1 MLAIHNPIIHILSLS
16 SPLIFKIM
24 KGLLV
29 VFAVFLGSISFA
41 QLSAVKGQT
50 FYNFWINLPEDSILN
65 NNPPVLI
72 FLHGK
77 SLSGTDLNRVKKYG
91 VIHEIENGRKIPAIV
106 LAPQVASGSWN
117 PDKVLEVLQYV
128 QKTYKTDTNR
138 VYVCGMSL
146 GGYGTMHFAG
156 KYANKIT
163 AAVALCGGGN
173 PKDAC
178 NLATIPMWIQHGNRD
193 EAVPVTRSREMVTA
207 IKNCNE
213 GKNLIYTEIPGANH
227 GALERVFR
235 GDDMYNWLFAQVRTH
250 GDEVV
255 MVPVPAKTE
264 NTATKEEP
272 KAKESS
278 GTSN

>member
-1 MLAIHNPIIHILSLS
+1 
-16 SPLIFKIM
+16 M
-24 KGLLV
+24 KGLLLV
-29 VFAVFLGSISFA
+29 LSAIITLSVNA
-41 QLSAVKGQT
+41 QLSAVKGKA
-50 FYNFWINLPEDSILN
+50 FYNFWINLPADSILK

-91 VIHEIENGRKIPAIV
+91 VIHEIENGRQIPAIV
-106 LAPQVASGSWN
+106 VAPQVANGSWN
-117 PDKVLEVLQYV
+117 PDKVLEVLEYV
-128 QKTYKTDTNR
+128 QKNYQTDTNR

-156 KYANKIT
+156 KYAHKIT

-193 EAVPVTRSREMVTA
+193 EAVPVQRSREMATA

-213 GKNLIYTEIPGANH
+213 GKNLIYTEIAGANH

-235 GDDMYNWLFAQVRTH
+235 GDAMYDWLFAQIRTTPT
-250 GDEVV
+250 EVV
-255 MVPVPAKTE
+255 MVPV
-264 NTATKEEP
+264 KEETKTTAIP
-272 KAKESS
+272 EKEKATGA